1 MSLAEESLSKK
12 LLCLDDNVGINKS
25 HIYGMTTIFY
35 VVHNLSNQRAHLCIS
50 NLNSGLTILLMSLMT
65 T

>member
-35 VVHNLSNQRAHLCIS
+35 VVSQFVKPKSTPLYK
-50 NLNSGLTILLMSLMT
+50 
-65 T
+65 